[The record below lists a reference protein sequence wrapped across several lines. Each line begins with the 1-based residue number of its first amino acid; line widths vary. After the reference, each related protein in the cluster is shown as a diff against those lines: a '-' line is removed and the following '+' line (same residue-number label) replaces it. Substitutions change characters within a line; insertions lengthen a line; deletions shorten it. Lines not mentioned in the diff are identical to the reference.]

1 MSTTNPIIKF
11 HSKKNVINYGYNVDG
26 VYKADLGKFSEALEA
41 FSKAIEEEPN
51 NFVAYFNRASIRMR
65 LGDIDGAR
73 LDFKKCEILDSSENY
88 YS

>member
-1 MSTTNPIIKF
+1 MSTTYPFINIHAKR
-11 HSKKNVINYGYNVDG
+11 NVNNYGYNTDG
-26 VYKADLGKFSEALEA
+26 VSKADLGKFSEAFEA

-51 NFVAYFNRASIRMR
+51 NFVAYFNRASVRMR

-73 LDFKKCEILDSSENY
+73 LDFKKCEILDSSEHY